1 MTDTSP
7 RTRPEALFEKAK
19 LDDSPTVALAP
30 EPGSRRNELAKRVAL
45 KVLERLKRDA
55 LLLHEGS
62 DVMVL
67 GPGGGLEAAITVH
80 DDRAWWHLATEG
92 SIGLGR
98 GYIEKWW
105 DSPNPELVVQI
116 AARNMDSFDEIRNK
130 LAAIT
135 TPVSDRVRR
144 VLPKPNRD
152 RNREDIGAHY
162 DLGNDFFELF
172 LDDTMTYSAAFF
184 ESADMTL
191 AEASIAKYDRLLRKL
206 GVAEGMTVTEI
217 GTGWGAMALRAA
229 EAYGADVV
237 STTISSEQYD
247 EAVIRRDQA
256 VAEGRIDHDQV
267 KLHKEDWRDIAR
279 VSGRRSERLVS
290 VEMIEAIDWRDY
302 PAFFQALE
310 ANITPDGMIGMQ
322 AICVP
327 DRRYERTKNTDDF
340 IARFVFPG
348 GFLPSVGTIAKV
360 ISKHTRLQLLD
371 VDDFGWHYAE
381 TLRRWRHNM
390 DTQLDEVRAMGLDER
405 FIRLWRFYLAYCEAA
420 FTERHVTVNQLVL
433 VGPDWRPGFPDVI
446 G

>member
-1 MTDTSP
+1 
-7 RTRPEALFEKAK
+7 
-19 LDDSPTVALAP
+19 
-30 EPGSRRNELAKRVAL
+30 
-45 KVLERLKRDA
+45 
-55 LLLHEGS
+55 
-62 DVMVL
+62 
-67 GPGGGLEAAITVH
+67 
-80 DDRAWWHLATEG
+80 
-92 SIGLGR
+92 
-98 GYIEKWW
+98 
-105 DSPNPELVVQI
+105 
-116 AARNMDSFDEIRNK
+116 
-130 LAAIT
+130 
-135 TPVSDRVRR
+135 
-144 VLPKPNRD
+144 
-152 RNREDIGAHY
+152 
-162 DLGNDFFELF
+162 
-172 LDDTMTYSAAFF
+172 
-184 ESADMTL
+184 MTL

-206 GVAEGMTVTEI
+206 GVAESMTVTEI

-348 GFLPSVGTIAKV
+348 GFLPSVGTIAKI
-360 ISKHTRLQLLD
+360 ISKHCILYTSPSPRD
-371 VDDFGWHYAE
+371 RG
-381 TLRRWRHNM
+381 
-390 DTQLDEVRAMGLDER
+390 
-405 FIRLWRFYLAYCEAA
+405 
-420 FTERHVTVNQLVL
+420 
-433 VGPDWRPGFPDVI
+433 
-446 G
+446 

>member
-1 MTDTSP
+1 MTDASP

-19 LDDSPTVALAP
+19 LDDSPTVVVTP
-30 EPGSRRNELAKRVAL
+30 EPGSRRNQLAKKVAL
-45 KVLERLKRDA
+45 KVLQRLQRDA
-55 LLLHEGS
+55 LVLTEGA
-62 DVMVL
+62 DVTIL
-67 GPGGGLEAAITVH
+67 GPGDGLEATITVH

-116 AARNMDSFDEIRNK
+116 AARNMDVFDEIRNK
-130 LAAIT
+130 LATVT

-144 VLPKPNRD
+144 ILPKPNRD

-184 ESADMTL
+184 ESADMSL
-191 AEASIAKYDRLLRKL
+191 ADASIAKYDRLLRKL
-206 GVAEGMTVTEI
+206 AITPGMTVTEI

-229 EAYGADVV
+229 QAFGADVL
-237 STTISSEQYD
+237 STTISSEQFD
-247 EAVIRRDQA
+247 EAAVRRDKA
-256 VAEGRIDHDQV
+256 VANGSIDDGQV
-267 KLHKEDWRDIAR
+267 QLFKEDWRDIAK
-279 VSGRRSERLVS
+279 VGGRRSERLVS
-290 VEMIEAIDWRDY
+290 VEMIEAVDWRDY

-310 ANITPDGMIGMQ
+310 DNITPDGMIGMQ

-348 GFLPSVGTIAKV
+348 GFLPSVGTISKV

-381 TLRRWRHNM
+381 TLRHWRHNM
-390 DTQLDEVRAMGLDER
+390 DSQLDQVRAMGLDER

-433 VGPDWRPGFPDVI
+433 VGPDWRPGFPNVI
-446 G
+446 S

>member
-19 LDDSPTVALAP
+19 LDDSPTIALAP

-172 LDDTMTYSAAFF
+172 LDETMTYSAAFF
-184 ESADMTL
+184 ESTDMTL

-256 VAEGRIDHDQV
+256 VAEGRISRDQV

-310 ANITPDGMIGMQ
+310 ANIAADGMIGMQ

-405 FIRLWRFYLAYCEAA
+405 FIRMWRFYLAYCEAA

-433 VGPDWRPGFPDVI
+433 VGPDWRPGFPNVI